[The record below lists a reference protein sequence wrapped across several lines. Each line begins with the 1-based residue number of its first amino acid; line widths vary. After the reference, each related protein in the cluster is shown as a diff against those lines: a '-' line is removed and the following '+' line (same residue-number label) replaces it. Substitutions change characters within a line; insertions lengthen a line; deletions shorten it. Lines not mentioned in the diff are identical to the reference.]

1 MGMIII
7 QSRLHSNL
15 RPHRL
20 TLNAQYHANP
30 SFSASRLRLGLG
42 TFIAI
47 EAEAAS
53 GEILQ
58 AGLCAG
64 FLAIARVERLMHP
77 TRAGSDLERLRRAP
91 KGLGVAVDAWT
102 WAVLALCTRLNRL
115 THGTFDPCLPGFA
128 GRMGE
133 VELPSPQMVV
143 QRADLQLDLGG
154 VAKGF
159 AVDRAIDALRAAG
172 CRGGIVNAGGDL
184 AVFGDRRYGVVAKHA
199 HGEARLRLRNMALA
213 TSVVSENSRPKEHQG
228 YYSGRD
234 GRAIVDGSI
243 SIVAPTAVVADAL
256 TKCVLS
262 GGCAANPSL
271 LETFDAKQVGYDQ
284 VT

>member
-91 KGLGVAVDAWT
+91 KAW
-102 WAVLALCTRLNRL
+102 
-115 THGTFDPCLPGFA
+115 
-128 GRMGE
+128 
-133 VELPSPQMVV
+133 Q
-143 QRADLQLDLGG
+143 
-154 VAKGF
+154 
-159 AVDRAIDALRAAG
+159 
-172 CRGGIVNAGGDL
+172 
-184 AVFGDRRYGVVAKHA
+184 
-199 HGEARLRLRNMALA
+199 
-213 TSVVSENSRPKEHQG
+213 
-228 YYSGRD
+228 
-234 GRAIVDGSI
+234 
-243 SIVAPTAVVADAL
+243 
-256 TKCVLS
+256 
-262 GGCAANPSL
+262 
-271 LETFDAKQVGYDQ
+271 
-284 VT
+284 